1 VRDPTIRR
9 ADPTSTGAGGSTMD
23 AVWIY
28 MTAGSLDEARDIG
41 RTLVEERLAA
51 CVNILEGM
59 RSLYRWEG
67 GVEEDEEVVLI
78 AKTRATLVDALTDR
92 VKTVHSYDCPCVVAL
107 PITGGNPAFLDWIGL
122 ETAPN

>member
-1 VRDPTIRR
+1 
-9 ADPTSTGAGGSTMD
+9 MD

-41 RTLVEERLAA
+41 RTLVDERLAA

-59 RSLYRWEG
+59 RSLYRWDG

-78 AKTRATLVDALTDR
+78 AKSRSTLVDALTER
-92 VKTVHSYDCPCVVAL
+92 VKAIHSYDCPCVIAL
-107 PITGGNPAFLDWIGL
+107 PITGGNPEFLDWIGL
-122 ETAPN
+122 ETAAH

>member
-1 VRDPTIRR
+1 
-9 ADPTSTGAGGSTMD
+9 MD

-59 RSLYRWEG
+59 RSLYRWDG

-78 AKTRATLVDALTDR
+78 AKTRASLVDTLTDR
-92 VKTVHSYDCPCVVAL
+92 VKAVHSYDCPCVVAL
-107 PITGGNPAFLDWIGL
+107 PITGGNPAFLDWIKL